1 MPKRLIEV
9 AMKKV
14 ILFVSIFVLL
24 LCSACT
30 PSAAPE
36 SSPITL
42 NILAAASLTEAFQEI
57 APAFEAAHEGV
68 TLQFNFAGSQQ
79 LAQQLAN
86 GAPADVFASAN
97 QKQMDV
103 AVEAGRIAT
112 DAPANFAQ
120 NRLVVVLPADNP
132 AGISSLADLT
142 QPGLKIVLAAKEV
155 PVGQYALDFLAKAD
169 AGASLGSGYSTL
181 VLANVVSYEENVK
194 AVLTKVSLGEA
205 DAGIVYTSDAAS
217 ATDEILQIEI
227 PDGLNVIAQYPIAVV
242 ENSAHSDMARAF
254 VEWVQSAEGQKVL
267 EKYGF
272 LPVK

>member
-1 MPKRLIEV
+1 MPKRSIEV
-9 AMKKV
+9 AIKK
-14 ILFVSIFVLL
+14 ITLLASICALL
-24 LCSACT
+24 LSSACT

-36 SSPITL
+36 SSPVTL

-97 QKQMDV
+97 KKQMDV
-103 AVEAGRIAT
+103 AIEAGRVAADEPT
-112 DAPANFAQ
+112 PFVQ

-132 AGISSLADLT
+132 AGISSLADLI

-155 PVGQYALDFLAKAD
+155 PVGQYALDFLAKA
-169 AGASLGSGYSTL
+169 GAEPALGSGYSVL

-217 ATDEILQIEI
+217 ATARILQIEI
-227 PDGLNVIAQYPIAVV
+227 PDRLNVIAQYPIAVV
-242 ENSAHSDMARAF
+242 QDSTNSDLARAF
-254 VEWVQSAEGQKVL
+254 VEWVQSSESQMVL

>member
-1 MPKRLIEV
+1 LKRLIEV
-9 AMKKV
+9 AMKKAF
-14 ILFVSIFVLL
+14 LFVSVFVLL
-24 LCSACT
+24 LSSACT
-30 PSAAPE
+30 PGAAPE
-36 SSPITL
+36 RSPVTL
-42 NILAAASLTEAFQEI
+42 NILAAASLTEAFQEM
-57 APAFEAAHEGV
+57 APAFEAAHAGV

-97 QKQMDV
+97 KKQMDV
-103 AVEAGRIAT
+103 AVEAGRVAA
-112 DAPANFAQ
+112 DAPASFVQ
-120 NRLVVVLPADNP
+120 NRLVIVLPPNNP
-132 AGISSLADLT
+132 AGITALADLT
-142 QPGLKIVLAAKEV
+142 EPGLKIVLAAKEV

-169 AGASLGSGYSTL
+169 ADASLGSGYSTR

-217 ATDEILQIEI
+217 ATGEILQIEI

-242 ENSAHSDMARAF
+242 QDSANSDLARAF
-254 VEWVQSAEGQKVL
+254 VDWVQSSEGQKVL

>member
-1 MPKRLIEV
+1 
-9 AMKKV
+9 MKKT
-14 ILFVSIFVLL
+14 ILFVSILVLL
-24 LCSACT
+24 LSSACT

-36 SSPITL
+36 SSPVTL

-86 GAPADVFASAN
+86 DAPADVFASAN
-97 QKQMDV
+97 KKQMDV
-103 AVEAGRIAT
+103 AVEAGRIAA
-112 DAPANFAQ
+112 DAPVNFVQ

-132 AGISSLADLT
+132 AGITSLADLAK
-142 QPGLKIVLAAKEV
+142 PGLKIVLAAKEV

-169 AGASLGSGYSTL
+169 ADVSLGSGYSAG

-217 ATDEILQIEI
+217 ATAGIVQIEI

-242 ENSAHSDMARAF
+242 ADSMHSDLARAF
-254 VEWVQSAEGQKVL
+254 VEWIQSTEGQKVL